1 MRQLILDSNIF
12 LRHLLQDIPSQSE
25 KTKEIFDQIEKG
37 AKKGLVSILVVN
49 EILWILEKYYEL
61 KRNVYIPKLLELF
74 YLEHIKIIEAKKDV
88 VITIMQKMEK
98 QKYDFTDIYLA
109 HVAQG
114 RKIASFDKDF
124 LKIPVE
130 GKK

>member
-1 MRQLILDSNIF
+1 MTQLILDSNIF
-12 LRHLLQDIPSQSE
+12 LRHLLQDIHSQSE

-37 AKKGLVSILVVN
+37 EKKGLVSILVIN

-61 KRNVYIPKLLELF
+61 KRNVYIPKLLQLF
-74 YLEHIKIIEAKKDV
+74 YLEHVKIIEVKKDV
-88 VITIMQKMEK
+88 IIAILQKMEK

-109 HVAQG
+109 QVVQG

-124 LKIPVE
+124 LKMV
-130 GKK
+130 